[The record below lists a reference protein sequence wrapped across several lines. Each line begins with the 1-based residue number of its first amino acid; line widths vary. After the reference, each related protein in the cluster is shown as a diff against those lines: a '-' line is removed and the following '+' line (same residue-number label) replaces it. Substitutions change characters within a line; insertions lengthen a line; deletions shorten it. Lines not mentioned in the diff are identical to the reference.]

1 MSGSRFIG
9 FGELPG
15 YKFYKVG
22 CYPGIV
28 PEESERVKDDICE
41 VDSVENMDY
50 AKQPWKGR

>member
-22 CYPGIV
+22 CYLGIV